1 MMSWMRSTFDSIWQN
16 EGYDYDLACM
26 EIANKLSLLEELSLK
41 DISSF
46 IRGTSSKY
54 HLSKTPKFQDI
65 VKYLPI
71 DSNIRKTMMV
81 KPIKTASGVL
91 VITVMAK
98 PYDCPHGK
106 CIYCPGGREL
116 NIPLSYT
123 GKEPVTRLAQKVN
136 FDPRYQIITKLEQ
149 ERSRGHNI
157 SKVELVIVGGTFP
170 FMPEDYQRNFIKECF
185 DALNDIESNTLQEA
199 QKLNELNN
207 IRCVGFTVETKP
219 DYCKEKH
226 IDLMLDLGITR
237 VEIGVQTLSEK
248 VYKNI
253 NRGHTIQDV
262 YDSFQIAK
270 DSGYKIVAHMMPGL
284 PGSNPEKDLEDFKRL
299 FEDTR
304 LKPDMLKIYPTL
316 LLRDTG
322 LAKLHEKGIYKPY
335 PDEVFTDLLLQI
347 KKIVPPWVRIMRIQR
362 EIESEDILYGY
373 KSSNIRQILQQKL
386 TEQGLQCNCIRC
398 REVGIKK
405 LTNYENIKIT
415 TKRIDYDSSNG
426 KEIFLSLEDDEN
438 NILFGFLRLRK
449 LARPYRTELREK
461 NGSPSAIVREL
472 HVFGQLVDIGR
483 NNDFLI
489 SSSQHKGYGS
499 NLLEIAE
506 NIVKNEFGFNTI
518 SIISAIGTRQYY
530 KKFGYLLNG
539 PYVSKEL

>member
-1 MMSWMRSTFDSIWQN
+1 MRDSVDSMVVDGSDN
-16 EGYDYDLACM
+16 YNLACI
-26 EIANKLSLLEELSLK
+26 EIGSKLSQLRELSLK
-41 DISSF
+41 DISSL
-46 IRGTSSKY
+46 IRSSSSKY
-54 HLSKTPKFQDI
+54 NLSKIPKFYDI
-65 VKYLPI
+65 LKYLPP

-106 CIYCPGGREL
+106 CIYCPGGKEL

-284 PGSNPEKDLEDFKRL
+284 PGSNPEKDLEDFKKL

-322 LAKLHEKGIYKPY
+322 LAKLYEKGIYKPY

-405 LTNYENIKIT
+405 LTNYEKIKIT
-415 TKRIDYDSSNG
+415 TKRTDYASSNG

-483 NNDFLI
+483 KNDFLI

-499 NLLEIAE
+499 KLLEIAE

-518 SIISAIGTRQYY
+518 SIISAIGTREYY

>member
-1 MMSWMRSTFDSIWQN
+1 MRGSVDSLLDDGSDN
-16 EGYDYDLACM
+16 YNLACI
-26 EIANKLSLLEELSLK
+26 EISSKLSQLRELSLK
-41 DISSF
+41 DISSL
-46 IRGTSSKY
+46 IRSSSSKY
-54 HLSKTPKFQDI
+54 NLSKIPKFYDI
-65 VKYLPI
+65 LKYLPP

-106 CIYCPGGREL
+106 CIYCPGGKEL

-185 DALNDIESNTLQEA
+185 DALNNIKSNTLQEA

-226 IDLMLDLGITR
+226 IDLMLELGITR

-322 LAKLHEKGIYKPY
+322 LAKLYEKGIYKPY

-405 LTNYENIKIT
+405 LTNYENIKIS
-415 TKRIDYDSSNG
+415 TKRIDYASSNG

-461 NGSPSAIVREL
+461 NGSASAIVREL

-483 NNDFLI
+483 NNNFLI

-499 NLLEIAE
+499 KLLEIGE